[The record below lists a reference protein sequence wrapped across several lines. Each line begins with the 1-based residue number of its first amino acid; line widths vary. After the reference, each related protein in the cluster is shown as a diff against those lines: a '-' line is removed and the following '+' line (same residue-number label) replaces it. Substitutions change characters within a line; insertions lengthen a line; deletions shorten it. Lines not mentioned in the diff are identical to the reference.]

1 MKNINEIEY
10 QEMINSD
17 KLSVIK
23 YFGTWCGPCRVLS
36 PILDG
41 VLNDFPNIN
50 AGEVNIDVHSD
61 LAIKDGIRG
70 VPTVVFY
77 KNGVVVDKM
86 VGLQQAQA
94 YTQRINELIN

>member
-23 YFGTWCGPCRVLS
+23 YFGTWCGPCRVLT
-36 PILDG
+36 PIMED
-41 VLNDFPNIN
+41 VIKNYPDIN
-50 AGEVNIDVHSD
+50 AGEVDIDRNMA
-61 LAIKDGIRG
+61 LAQRDGIRG

-77 KNGVVVDKM
+77 KNGKLLDKM
-86 VGLQQAQA
+86 VGLSPAQVYQAK
-94 YTQRINELIN
+94 IDSLK

>member
-50 AGEVNIDVHSD
+50 AGEVNS
-61 LAIKDGIRG
+61 
-70 VPTVVFY
+70 Y
-77 KNGVVVDKM
+77 
-86 VGLQQAQA
+86 
-94 YTQRINELIN
+94 